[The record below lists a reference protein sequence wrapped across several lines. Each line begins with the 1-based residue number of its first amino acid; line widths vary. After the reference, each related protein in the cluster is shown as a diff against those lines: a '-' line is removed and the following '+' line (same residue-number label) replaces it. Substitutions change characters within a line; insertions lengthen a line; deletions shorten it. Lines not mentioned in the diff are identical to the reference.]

1 MKVAKSL
8 VNLAT
13 PDKETFTSRPLDR
26 VSQSPY
32 LRSTLRF
39 NPETGKTEWMPDF
52 MFIPSETPY
61 TKKNV
66 GMRVS
71 MDNGIT
77 FTSAPYLRTKLPDPY
92 GYLENHFDVYPING
106 ADSSLEIS
114 GQMTESYHAQARIWN
129 ARGRKCNRWVWRNS
143 ADRESMTYERR
154 LSPKEIVL
162 PSYSDKP
169 KVIQFVEERLRAL
182 FSFIRVLTLPRERIQ
197 LLSIP
202 VEDEQETIAPIS
214 LERAIFHKPR
224 HWYYGVQTR

>member
-1 MKVAKSL
+1 MSTAK
-8 VNLAT
+8 NLFAL
-13 PDKETFTSRPLDR
+13 PDR
-26 VSQSPY
+26 VSKSPY
-32 LRSTLRF
+32 LRSTLRL

-61 TKKNV
+61 TKRNV
-66 GMRVS
+66 RMNWS

-92 GYLENHFDVYPING
+92 GYLENHFDVYPIKGDN
-106 ADSSLEIS
+106 SSLEIS

-143 ADRESMTYERR
+143 ADHESMWYEKRG
-154 LSPKEIVL
+154 LIAESIATDYVK
-162 PSYSDKP
+162 KP
-169 KVIQFVEERLRAL
+169 KGIVIAETRFREL
-182 FSFIRVLTLPRERIQ
+182 FSHIQVLTLPRERIQ

-202 VEDEQETIAPIS
+202 VEDEQEKIAPIS

-224 HWYYGVQTR
+224 RWYYGVQTR